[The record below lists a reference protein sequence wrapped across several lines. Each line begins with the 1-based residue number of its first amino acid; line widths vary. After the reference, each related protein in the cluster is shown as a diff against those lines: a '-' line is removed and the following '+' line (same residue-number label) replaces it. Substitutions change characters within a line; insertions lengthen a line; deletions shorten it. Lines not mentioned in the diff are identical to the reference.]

1 MTTTNSSDIDSK
13 VADIKK
19 TADSKVTEV
28 KKVAATKAADIKDVV
43 AAKRAELD
51 ETLDAIEDKLNVSK
65 RASEATERAK
75 ASYNANPVP
84 WIVGA
89 TAAVVVVGGLIAW
102 AIFGD
107 D

>member
-1 MTTTNSSDIDSK
+1 MTTSDLGG
-13 VADIKK
+13 AD
-19 TADSKVTEV
+19 V
-28 KKVAATKAADIKDVV
+28 KAEA
-43 AAKRAELD
+43 AAKRADLEQTLD
-51 ETLDAIEDKLNVSK
+51 ELEDKLNIPKQAGLLADRVRVSY
-65 RASEATERAK
+65 ED
-75 ASYNANPVP
+75 NPVP

>member
-1 MTTTNSSDIDSK
+1 MTTSDLGG
-13 VADIKK
+13 AD
-19 TADSKVTEV
+19 V
-28 KKVAATKAADIKDVV
+28 KAEAAV
-43 AAKRAELD
+43 KRAELEDILD
-51 ETLDAIEDKLNVSK
+51 ELEDKLNIPK
-65 RASEATERAK
+65 QAGILAERVRD
-75 ASYNANPVP
+75 SYEENPVP